1 MPKKRKNLSE
11 SPSRKV
17 VDSER
22 MAASG
27 EGLVPPS
34 GDVSV
39 SRAIYSVNQEELLNN
54 MSEMFSDLDAS
65 VVYMVLS
72 ECDFKV
78 ENAMDCLLELSTA
91 AKGVIS
97 SKVSGFDSIASSL
110 SLVNQQSSVANE
122 IVGESCAKED
132 IVNFKEESEESE
144 KISSPDIQLT
154 EELDPLIQTAFEKYS
169 LRDKLYDS
177 TNDKIT
183 GKQPVTLDQSNSNGI
198 NEFPESEK
206 SSLEFNVLLS
216 LQQAETEN
224 EKLENFSSMLISEGH
239 KSSQPAVSKSSIQ
252 TKDSSSADMDI
263 FAQVSV
269 RSSLPEINT
278 DNAPEVIKPANSE
291 VACRNLNQ
299 SQNIVSDHGS
309 LNTSGHF
316 FQGLGEAGT
325 TASGNSSSKCLEQ
338 QDGVMAVCSS
348 QKSISLPEVFE
359 SLEGSSFKSPQLA
372 DVQQGWN
379 LHFFPPTQH
388 PPQPPWNPMA
398 PVFYPS
404 GGSHSFV
411 IPVAISPGQWRP
423 VSDCRTHGK
432 RMPFPPPVVS
442 HVWDSN
448 ASPKV
453 WGNQD
458 GIQKMNLSQVH
469 QPPVCPVMRKKTHL
483 VGQVLV
489 LLRGVPGSGKS
500 FLARALLEDNP
511 SGIILSTDDYFYKN
525 GQYQYDAN
533 CLGEAH
539 EWNRKQAKEAFEKRI
554 SPIII
559 DNTNIQAWEMK
570 PYVALSQQ
578 YKYKVM
584 FREPDTWWKFK
595 PKELERRNIH
605 GISKEKIK
613 RMLEHYE
620 RCLTVNSILNSAIPN
635 KSENADWN
643 EDPCQGEGY
652 GQKEVH
658 AYVKEERLFASASKP
673 PELAEEEK
681 HASATSSAVE
691 NNLTDKY
698 FQKEE
703 EEIENNLREH
713 VSENSNIQGGVDIS
727 LSDYEEKEV
736 PLGQK
741 TVKREEIHRI
751 TETETTKTNEVK
763 SVETTHLHICSCEH
777 IQEHSDKILEVQT
790 EKDQYNETEVEP
802 VVTHERNIMKQNGSS
817 LDVSVRPEL
826 LNFLGD
832 WPVEQTIRQRT
843 KRTRR
848 TDKFSMKRD
857 KEDKATSQHLLDSH
871 KSQVDLTDIQQE
883 VLPGE
888 KRQGEENLVSDSFCV
903 LGSDKITPELQ
914 MMGDWPAMSSLQ
926 QRQHRSRRISK
937 RSLSESD
944 EAGNNKCDIHKN
956 VLDTV
961 DMLHGTSVN
970 TEELQDTVTSNF
982 QEPERVASENI
993 SEKKPQHNKRTRKHH
1008 KLALTFTNSSMALSK
1023 PEEQLSML
1031 NLLEK
1036 EAEKHICKQ
1045 PSRYSQTEPQD
1056 FALLWRLEKKIIISE
1071 NIISENTK
1079 VLHGRLDA
1087 FRPKD
1092 MDAAS
1097 SSREKI
1103 PYRVMYDK
1111 STHVEESEL
1120 TSIDESENL
1129 NVLCKLFGSFS
1140 FDALKDLY
1148 ERCNKDI
1155 VWATGLLLD
1164 SDEKLCKGEDIE
1176 FLQEAGTEPATTDLE
1191 FKANTNY
1198 GENLKN
1204 SEQTSQIIGTN
1215 GITQLSE
1222 NNLSVCYAESET
1234 ADILETDA
1242 KISDSLTRLPPGAS
1256 VKLKNTKD
1264 IAPRTQ
1270 AEGSGTDIIK
1280 QSVSETQKINLKAM
1294 SLVNETEEKPV
1305 VSQLDVGLCLPEN
1318 LHKVFNTA
1326 PNILKS
1332 KLNKEIDSKLSETY
1346 LESSKVNNM
1355 IRPLLQM
1362 DQAPLKNCASD
1373 VKELETYKETQG
1385 NDMIATGGDRE
1396 ESKPSNMDEDRTKIL
1411 NPASLSSGSMNIN
1424 CLELALPPEL
1434 ALQLKEIFG
1443 PVGID
1448 SGSLT
1453 VEDYV
1458 VHIDLNLAKVIHEKW
1473 KESIM
1478 KRQRMEDEYYKLLM
1492 QDGGG
1497 SANQAF
1503 SPSAP
1508 QEEFFLCKKHPLH
1521 SPTTWAMTSSH
1532 NLILRLKD
1540 LDDPNTILSQSTDSK
1555 LQRKKMGCSSRSST
1569 ETHSENLAT
1578 SEIFPFMDHWN
1589 AQTQRVSLREIMSEE
1604 IALQEKQDLKHV
1616 PSMARKDCA
1625 ASLKEKQL
1633 FEMFPTIN
1641 QNFLMDIFKDNNY
1654 SLEQTEQFLNC
1665 VLEADPVKTV
1675 VAQEIAQ
1682 ESDTLPSC
1690 SAIKNREKKA
1700 KKSKE
1705 AEDVLNEMVFQDIE
1719 YPGYDDFRAEAFLH
1733 QEKKQECLKKAEEAY
1748 RMGMKP
1754 VAAFYAQQGRLHEQ
1768 KMKEAN
1774 HAAAVQIFEKV
1785 NASLLPQNVLDLHG
1799 LHVDEAINH
1808 LSRVLLEKSHE
1819 YKQTGGKPYLCVIT
1833 GRGNHSQG
1841 GVARIKPAAIKYLTS
1856 HNFRFTEIKP
1866 GCLKVTLK

>member
-1 MPKKRKNLSE
+1 MPKKRKNLGV
-11 SPSRKV
+11 SPSRKI

-27 EGLVPPS
+27 EGLVPPP

-39 SRAIYSVNQEELLNN
+39 SRAIYSVNKEELLNN
-54 MSEMFSDLDAS
+54 MSEMFSDLDPS

-91 AKGVIS
+91 AKGVAS

-132 IVNFKEESEESE
+132 IVNFKEESE
-144 KISSPDIQLT
+144 KIPSPDIQLT
-154 EELDPLIQTAFEKYS
+154 EELDSLIQTAFEKYN
-169 LRDKLYDS
+169 LKDKLYDS

-183 GKQPVTLDQSNSNGI
+183 GKQPMTLDQSNSNGI

-206 SSLEFNVLLS
+206 SSLRFNVLLS

-224 EKLENFSSMLISEGH
+224 EKLENFSMLISEGH

-269 RSSLPEINT
+269 SSSLPEIDT
-278 DNAPEVIKPANSE
+278 DNASEVIKPTNSE
-291 VACRNLNQ
+291 VACRKLDQ
-299 SQNIVSDHGS
+299 SQNIVSDHGT
-309 LNTSGHF
+309 LNF
-316 FQGLGEAGT
+316 FQGAVEAGT

-338 QDGVMAVCSS
+338 QEGVTAVCSG
-348 QKSISLPEVFE
+348 QKSISLPEVCE

-379 LHFFPPTQH
+379 LHFSQ

-404 GGSHSFV
+404 SGSHSFV

-423 VSDCRTHGK
+423 VSDYRTHGK
-432 RMPFPPPVVS
+432 GMPFPPPVVS

-500 FLARALLEDNP
+500 FLARTLLEDNP

-525 GQYQYDAN
+525 GQYLYDAN

-605 GISKEKIK
+605 GVSKEKIK
-613 RMLEHYE
+613 RMLERYE
-620 RCLTVNSILNSAIPN
+620 RCLTVNSILNSTVPD

-658 AYVKEERLFASASKP
+658 AYVKEETLFPSASKP

-681 HASATSSAVE
+681 HASSTSSAVE
-691 NNLTDKY
+691 NNLADKY
-698 FQKEE
+698 FRKEE

-713 VSENSNIQGGVDIS
+713 VSENSIIQGSVDIS

-736 PLGQK
+736 PLGK
-741 TVKREEIHRI
+741 KAVKREEIHRI
-751 TETETTKTNEVK
+751 TETETSKTNEVK
-763 SVETTHLHICSCEH
+763 SEETTHLHICSCEH

-790 EKDQYNETEVEP
+790 EKDQYNEIAVEP
-802 VVTHERNIMKQNGSS
+802 VVTHERKIMKQNGSS

-832 WPVEQTIRQRT
+832 WPVEQSIGQRT

-848 TDKFSMKRD
+848 IEKFSMKTD

-871 KSQVDLTDIQQE
+871 KAQVDLADIQQE
-883 VLPGE
+883 VLHGE
-888 KRQGEENLVSDSFCV
+888 KRQREENLVSDSFCV
-903 LGSDKITPELQ
+903 LGADKITPELQ

-956 VLDTV
+956 ILDTV
-961 DMLHGTSVN
+961 DVLHGTSVS
-970 TEELQDTVTSNF
+970 TEELQDTETSNF
-982 QEPERVASENI
+982 QEPERIASENI
-993 SEKKPQHNKRTRKHH
+993 SEKKPQQNKRTRKHH
-1008 KLALTFTNSSMALSK
+1008 KLALTFTNSSVALSK
-1023 PEEQLSML
+1023 PEQLSTL
-1031 NLLEK
+1031 NLLEEK
-1036 EAEKHICKQ
+1036 PEKHICKQ
-1045 PSRYSQTEPQD
+1045 LSRYSQTEPQD

-1079 VLHGRLDA
+1079 VLHGRLEA

-1097 SSREKI
+1097 SSQEKI

-1111 STHVEESEL
+1111 STYVEESEL
-1120 TSIDESENL
+1120 ISIDESENL

-1155 VWATGLLLD
+1155 VWATSLLLD

-1176 FLQEAGTEPATTDLE
+1176 CLQEAGTEPATTDLE
-1191 FKANTNY
+1191 FKENTNY

-1204 SEQTSQIIGTN
+1204 SKQTSQIIGTD

-1242 KISDSLTRLPPGAS
+1242 KISDSLTKLPLSAS

-1270 AEGSGTDIIK
+1270 AEDSGTDIE
-1280 QSVSETQKINLKAM
+1280 QSVSDTQKINLKVM

-1305 VSQLDVGLCLPEN
+1305 VSQLDVGLCLPVT
-1318 LHKVFNTA
+1318 LPKVLNTA
-1326 PNILKS
+1326 PTILKP
-1332 KLNKEIDSKLSETY
+1332 KLNKEVDNKLSETY

-1355 IRPLLQM
+1355 ILPLLQM

-1373 VKELETYKETQG
+1373 EEELETYKETHG
-1385 NDMIATGGDRE
+1385 NDMISIGGDKE

-1411 NPASLSSGSMNIN
+1411 NPTSLSSGSMNIN

-1478 KRQRMEDEYYKLLM
+1478 KRQRKEDEYYKLLM
-1492 QDGGG
+1492 QD
-1497 SANQAF
+1497 
-1503 SPSAP
+1503 
-1508 QEEFFLCKKHPLH
+1508 
-1521 SPTTWAMTSSH
+1521 
-1532 NLILRLKD
+1532 
-1540 LDDPNTILSQSTDSK
+1540 LDDSNTILSQSTDSK
-1555 LQRKKMGCSSRSST
+1555 LQRKKMACPSQSST
-1569 ETHSENLAT
+1569 EPHSENLAT

-1604 IALQEKQDLKHV
+1604 IALQEKQDLKRV

-1625 ASLKEKQL
+1625 ARLKEKQL

-1641 QNFLMDIFKDNNY
+1641 QNFLMDIFMDNNY

-1682 ESDTLPSC
+1682 QSDTLPSC

-1733 QEKKQECLKKAEEAY
+1733 QQKKQECLKKAEEAY

-1754 VAAFYAQQGRLHEQ
+1754 VATFYAQQGRLHEQ

-1774 HAAAVQIFEKV
+1774 HDAAVQIFEKV
-1785 NASLLPQNVLDLHG
+1785 NESLLPENVLDLHG

-1808 LSRVLLEKSHE
+1808 LSRVLQEKSHE

-1866 GCLKVTLK
+1866 GCLKVMLK

>member
-1 MPKKRKNLSE
+1 MPKKRKNLGV

-34 GDVSV
+34 GDVAV

-132 IVNFKEESEESE
+132 IVNCKEESE
-144 KISSPDIQLT
+144 KIPSPDIQLT
-154 EELDPLIQTAFEKYS
+154 EELDSLIQTAFEKYS

-206 SSLEFNVLLS
+206 SSLGFNVLLS

-224 EKLENFSSMLISEGH
+224 EKLENNSCMLISEGH

-278 DNAPEVIKPANSE
+278 DNAPEVIKPTNSE

-309 LNTSGHF
+309 LNASGHF

-325 TASGNSSSKCLEQ
+325 TASGNSSSKCLEPQ
-338 QDGVMAVCSS
+338 EGVMAVCSS

-359 SLEGSSFKSPQLA
+359 SPEGSSFKSPQLA

-379 LHFFPPTQH
+379 LHTFPPPQH
-388 PPQPPWNPMA
+388 PPQHPWNPMA

-404 GGSHSFV
+404 GGNHSFV

-423 VSDCRTHGK
+423 VSDYRTHGK
-432 RMPFPPPVVS
+432 GMPFPPPVVS

-500 FLARALLEDNP
+500 FLARTLFEDNP
-511 SGIILSTDDYFYKN
+511 GGIILSTDDYFYKN

-570 PYVALSQQ
+570 PYVALDPVLELIRNFSTEHFLGRFLRSRSQQ

-605 GISKEKIK
+605 GISKEKIQ
-613 RMLEHYE
+613 RMLERYE
-620 RCLTVNSILNSAIPN
+620 RCLTVNSILNSTVPN

-673 PELAEEEK
+673 PQLAEEEK

-691 NNLTDKY
+691 NNLADKY

-703 EEIENNLREH
+703 EEIENNLREQ
-713 VSENSNIQGGVDIS
+713 VSENSIIQGGVEIS

-751 TETETTKTNEVK
+751 TETETSKTNEVK
-763 SVETTHLHICSCEH
+763 SVETTHLHICSFEH

-790 EKDQYNETEVEP
+790 EKDQYNEIEVEP
-802 VVTHERNIMKQNGSS
+802 VVTHEKNIMKQNGSS
-817 LDVSVRPEL
+817 LEVSVRPEL

-848 TDKFSMKRD
+848 IEKFPMKRD

-871 KSQVDLTDIQQE
+871 KSQVDLADVQQE

-903 LGSDKITPELQ
+903 LSADKITPELQ

-961 DMLHGTSVN
+961 NMLHGTSVS
-970 TEELQDTVTSNF
+970 TEELQDTATSHF

-993 SEKKPQHNKRTRKHH
+993 SEKKPQQNKRTRKHH
-1008 KLALTFTNSSMALSK
+1008 KLALTFTNSSVALSK
-1023 PEEQLSML
+1023 PEEQL
-1031 NLLEK
+1031 EK
-1036 EAEKHICKQ
+1036 EPEKHICKQ

-1079 VLHGRLDA
+1079 VLHGRLEA
-1087 FRPKD
+1087 FKPKD

-1097 SSREKI
+1097 SSQEKI

-1120 TSIDESENL
+1120 ISIDESENL

-1140 FDALKDLY
+1140 FDALKDFY

-1155 VWATGLLLD
+1155 VWTTGLLLD

-1176 FLQEAGTEPATTDLE
+1176 CLQEAGTEPATADLE

-1204 SEQTSQIIGTN
+1204 SEQTSQIIGTD

-1242 KISDSLTRLPPGAS
+1242 KISDSLTRLPLSAS

-1270 AEGSGTDIIK
+1270 AEGSGTDIIE
-1280 QSVSETQKINLKAM
+1280 QSVSETQKINLRAT
-1294 SLVNETEEKPV
+1294 SLINETEEKPV
-1305 VSQLDVGLCLPEN
+1305 VSQLDVGLCLPETF
-1318 LHKVFNTA
+1318 HKVFNTA

-1332 KLNKEIDSKLSETY
+1332 KLNKEIDNKRSETY

-1355 IRPLLQM
+1355 ILPLLQM

-1373 VKELETYKETQG
+1373 VEELETYKETKG

-1492 QDGGG
+1492 QD
-1497 SANQAF
+1497 
-1503 SPSAP
+1503 
-1508 QEEFFLCKKHPLH
+1508 
-1521 SPTTWAMTSSH
+1521 
-1532 NLILRLKD
+1532 
-1540 LDDPNTILSQSTDSK
+1540 LDDSNTILSQSTDNK
-1555 LQRKKMGCSSRSST
+1555 LQRKKMACSSRSST

-1682 ESDTLPSC
+1682 QSDTLPSC

-1785 NASLLPQNVLDLHG
+1785 NASLLPENVLDLHG

-1808 LSRVLLEKSHE
+1808 LSRVLQEKSHE

-1866 GCLKVTLK
+1866 GCLKVMLK

>member
-1492 QDGGG
+1492 QD
-1497 SANQAF
+1497 
-1503 SPSAP
+1503 
-1508 QEEFFLCKKHPLH
+1508 
-1521 SPTTWAMTSSH
+1521 
-1532 NLILRLKD
+1532 

-1604 IALQEKQDLKHV
+1604 IALQEKQDLIMLYLGVQKHV